1 MSTVVTRQSKKIRM
15 KSMTIRVPEHIIE
28 HFRDNYSN
36 GSKKV
41 REVLQAFIQKQ
52 GAKSEKAKVKT

>member
-1 MSTVVTRQSKKIRM
+1 M

-28 HFRDNYSN
+28 HFRNEYSN

-41 REVLQAFIQKQ
+41 REILEAFIQKQ
-52 GAKSEKAKVKT
+52 GAKNEKAKDKA

>member
-1 MSTVVTRQSKKIRM
+1 MSTTVVTRNSKKVRM

-41 REVLQAFIQKQ
+41 REVLQAFIEKQ
-52 GAKSEKAKVKT
+52 TKR

>member
-1 MSTVVTRQSKKIRM
+1 MSTTVVTRNSKKIRM

-41 REVLQAFIQKQ
+41 REVLQAFIEKQ
-52 GAKSEKAKVKT
+52 TKR

>member
-1 MSTVVTRQSKKIRM
+1 MSTTVVTRNSKKIRM
-15 KSMTIRVPEHIIE
+15 KSMTIRVPENIIE

-41 REVLQAFIQKQ
+41 REVLQAFIEKQ
-52 GAKSEKAKVKT
+52 TKR

>member
-1 MSTVVTRQSKKIRM
+1 MSTTVVTRNSKKIRM
-15 KSMTIRVPEHIIE
+15 KSMTIRVPENIIE

-41 REVLQAFIQKQ
+41 REVLQAFIKKQ
-52 GAKSEKAKVKT
+52 EAKNEKEA

>member
-15 KSMTIRVPEHIIE
+15 KSMTIRVPGHIIE
-28 HFRDNYSN
+28 HFRNEYSN

-41 REVLQAFIQKQ
+41 REILEAFIQNQ
-52 GAKSEKAKVKT
+52 GAKNEKAKDKA

>member
-28 HFRDNYSN
+28 HFRNEYSN

-41 REVLQAFIQKQ
+41 REILEAYIQKQ
-52 GAKSEKAKVKT
+52 GAKDEKAKTKA

>member
-1 MSTVVTRQSKKIRM
+1 M

-28 HFRDNYSN
+28 HFRNEYSN

-41 REVLQAFIQKQ
+41 REILEAYIQKQ
-52 GAKSEKAKVKT
+52 GAKNEKAKA